1 MWNIIKTI
9 TTLELIW
16 PSCTTT
22 GSVCRILERLD
33 EGAVQYWEPFWSSEN
48 EELGIRFAS
57 EGDVIE
63 ALPGTVVRFEG
74 GHAVSKR
81 KTTAREYDPTTTIG
95 EKKCAV
101 AYVYDIGR
109 LTDLKALSE
118 SGHRVVFV
126 DGRVLVGADSTEF
139 AGCWVV
145 EDVATQ
151 RLHAEHGAT
160 SLEEIAEDYDGE
172 LVKGRKEN

>member
-1 MWNIIKTI
+1 M
-9 TTLELIW
+9 
-16 PSCTTT
+16 
-22 GSVCRILERLD
+22 
-33 EGAVQYWEPFWSSEN
+33 
-48 EELGIRFAS
+48 
-57 EGDVIE
+57 
-63 ALPGTVVRFEG
+63 
-74 GHAVSKR
+74 
-81 KTTAREYDPTTTIG
+81 
-95 EKKCAV
+95 

-109 LTDLKALSE
+109 LADLKALSE

-172 LVKGRKEN
+172 LVKGRGHLYNTRNMSDLICLTSCYDAKVTIRGGKILVNGKTVDPGGWILATRKVVRPLESWETDKTLCTLLDADEITDEV